1 MRQSKTPPGA
11 VFRAYN
17 DMINQPHLL
26 IAGATGSG
34 KSTVIHGL
42 INTILYYP
50 PTEKQLILIDSK
62 RVELIE
68 YSRLPHTIYRATE
81 PRQIAA
87 AVTGAV
93 NELERRFKRME
104 RARIKLY
111 TGSDIYIIIDEL
123 ADLITTQKKDVLTP
137 LKRIAQLG
145 RAAKI
150 HLILATQRPT
160 KDIVSGEI
168 KVNIDARL
176 ALRCPTKQ
184 DSRNIINVGGAE
196 LLPRYG
202 YGYYLTPETI
212 KPELITLPLISE
224 LEKQHLI
231 SWWS

>member
-1 MRQSKTPPGA
+1 MKHYTTPPGA
-11 VFRAYN
+11 IPAVYL
-17 DMINQPHLL
+17 DMIQQPHLL

-34 KSTVIHGL
+34 KSTVIHGI
-42 INTILYYP
+42 INAILYNAP
-50 PTEKQLILIDSK
+50 CEKQLILIDSK

-68 YSRLPHTIYRATE
+68 YSKLPHTIIRATE
-81 PRQIAA
+81 PRFIYGALAA
-87 AVTGAV
+87 AV

-104 RARIKLY
+104 KTRSKLY

-123 ADLITTQKKDVLTP
+123 ADLITTQKKTVITP
-137 LKRIAQLG
+137 LKRLAQLG

-160 KDIVSGEI
+160 RDIVSGEI

-184 DSRNIINVGGAE
+184 DSRNIINTGGAE

-212 KPELITLPLISE
+212 KPILTPLEMISE
-224 LEKQHLI
+224 TEKNRLI
-231 SWWS
+231 KWWK